1 MNHNIDERLIKV
13 YNANN
18 NNLKSISLNIPL
30 GKYIT
35 FIGKSGSGKSTLAI
49 EVIYSGYFE
58 KKENIHIPVEP
69 CLLEQRVYIQKT
81 NQSIGKFLF
90 NVDIETKTLN
100 EYLLDKGTS
109 KININFR
116 NSFFIKVVK
125 LLSINMLLL
134 DSKITEL
141 SLSTYNK
148 LRFLKLLLL
157 IKKEKLLIIDEIGSG
172 LSYAEAKDISYIF
185 KELVILGFTVIA
197 IEHSIPLITESDYI
211 VEMGPGAGENGGKV
225 IYCGDTKS
233 FLYSENSLINTINK
247 HKNKMLNSDENMKNI
262 VFENVTYRTFKDSN
276 LKIPLGKLVC
286 ISGSTGSGKT
296 VMLEIIQKLTD
307 KSSQGWKKRVDIKY
321 TNIRG
326 KENIRRPHMVDQKC
340 ISTNIRSIPLTYI
353 NNMDILRDYF
363 FSKFSDKKFHIG
375 DFSFN
380 STGMCTVCMGKGY
393 ITEKINNIDIQHKC
407 NICNGKRYKDDLLNC
422 KIDEYSIGDVLSK
435 TVLQALEI
443 YKNWKL
449 RCGKLTFLC
458 DVGLEYLCIGQPSS
472 TLSGGE
478 SQRIKISKELAK
490 KLGDRSLYI
499 LDTPSRGLH
508 ISDVDRISYILKY
521 LISKNNSV
529 IIADNNLLLI
539 SNCDWVIHLDKEGNN
554 KTTILYQGPPSNMP
568 TKIKEQL
575 GLHLL
580 D

>member
-1 MNHNIDERLIKV
+1 MNHNIDKRFIKV

-18 NNLKSISLNIPL
+18 NNLKNVSLNIPL

-49 EVIYSGYFE
+49 DVIYSGYFE
-58 KKENIHIPVEP
+58 KTENVQVPVEP
-69 CLLEQRVYIQKT
+69 CLLEQSVHIQKT
-81 NQSIGKFLF
+81 DKSIGKFLF
-90 NVDIETKTLN
+90 NVDIKEKTLN
-100 EYLLDKGTS
+100 EYILEKGKS
-109 KININFR
+109 IININF
-116 NSFFIKVVK
+116 NNIFLIKVVK
-125 LLSINMLLL
+125 LLNIGVLLL
-134 DSKITEL
+134 DGRITEL

-148 LRFLKLLLL
+148 LKFLKLLLL
-157 IKKEKLLIIDEIGSG
+157 MKNEQLLIIDEIGSG

-185 KELVILGFTVIA
+185 KELVNLGYTIIA
-197 IEHSIPLITESDYI
+197 IEHSIPLIIESEYI
-211 VEMGPGAGENGGKV
+211 VEMGPDAGENGGRV
-225 IYCGDTKS
+225 IYSGDTKS
-233 FLYSENSLINTINK
+233 YINSENILINTLEK
-247 HKNKMLNSDENMKNI
+247 HKNKMLNSNENIKNI
-262 VFENVTYRTFKDSN
+262 VFENVNYRTFEDLN
-276 LKIPLGKLVC
+276 LQMPIGKLVC

-307 KSSQGWKKRVDIKY
+307 KSSQAWKKRVDIKY

-326 KENIRRPHMVDQKC
+326 KDNIRRPHMVDQKC

-363 FSKFSDKKFHIG
+363 FNKFSDKKFHIG

-380 STGMCTVCMGKGY
+380 STGMCAICMGKGY
-393 ITEKINNIDIQHKC
+393 VIEKINNKDIKHKC
-407 NICNGKRYKDDLLNC
+407 NICDGKKYKDNILNC

-435 TVLQALEI
+435 TVSQALEI
-443 YKNWKL
+443 YRNWKL
-449 RCGKLTFLC
+449 GCSKLTFLC

-508 ISDVDRISYILKY
+508 ISDIDRMSYILKY

-529 IIADNNLLLI
+529 VIADNNLLLI
-539 SNCDWVIHLDKEGNN
+539 SNCDWIIHLNKEGNG
-554 KTTILYQGPPSNMP
+554 KTTIEYQGPPSNIP
-568 TKIKEQL
+568 IKIKEQL